1 MAWAAYTPG
10 QENIQ
15 VVPTG
20 LSLSTKS
27 LVKYNL
33 YYDILNMPKDAKI
46 YTTGVYV
53 YDHDPATAATFDP
66 LETQWATYTGQGSSY
81 VAQTTGCAAKQ
92 MGDLRWFEPY
102 VLLEDGSMYYDR
114 VVTSSV
120 ANYAQKILQG
130 NYSDE
135 MKSLAVA
142 MLNYGAAAQTYFDYR
157 ADALVNRSL
166 KEDQAAL
173 ADAFRQDMLVE
184 DVIPDTTKTVEFALS
199 ADGSGDCALSVS
211 LDDALAINYYYMPT
225 YTPDEGNVKLYF
237 WSYDTF
243 WDEDMT
249 TADNADIVLDM
260 IDIGDGWY
268 MESVTGMAARQIDDT
283 MCVSMTY
290 TSGGKSYCSG
300 TVPHSINSYCA
311 DLIKDADTD
320 AERELAEAIVVY
332 GYYAD
337 AYFDR

>member
-1 MAWAAYTPG
+1 
-10 QENIQ
+10 
-15 VVPTG
+15 
-20 LSLSTKS
+20 
-27 LVKYNL
+27 
-33 YYDILNMPKDAKI
+33 
-46 YTTGVYV
+46 
-53 YDHDPATAATFDP
+53 
-66 LETQWATYTGQGSSY
+66 
-81 VAQTTGCAAKQ
+81 
-92 MGDLRWFEPY
+92 
-102 VLLEDGSMYYDR
+102 
-114 VVTSSV
+114 
-120 ANYAQKILQG
+120 
-130 NYSDE
+130 
-135 MKSLAVA
+135 MKPLAVA

-166 KEDQAAL
+166 KEDQA
-173 ADAFRQDMLVE
+173 V
-184 DVIPDTTKTVEFALS
+184 
-199 ADGSGDCALSVS
+199 
-211 LDDALAINYYYMPT
+211 LAINYYYMPT
-225 YTPDEGNVKLYF
+225 YTPDEGSVKLYF

-243 WDEDMT
+243 WGEDMT

-283 MCVSMTY
+283 MYVSMTY